1 MSCQNGIAP
10 LQLPISNV
18 TVSSDGRS
26 VSRGIEFGIGTPQQ
40 IVSLGISLSDSD
52 TFVFNQAQC
61 NSSIQAICSGRLG
74 GMYDPEAS
82 SSYTKVTRAQ
92 WNGTTDKELFTA
104 ANYIF
109 FQEHIQYGANISSTG
124 FPLFMSSG
132 VVESQGGIGLGNAS
146 TILTH
151 TYESKQS
158 PSTAFGLYAGS
169 RNIQSPEDGLLV
181 IGGWDTARVDG
192 ELTDMNYTDACPNC
206 FIVDSLTYTAP
217 DGGSEDLITE
227 PLGFQLESAIRTIW
241 VPQDAY
247 NRFTNFTGATPQA
260 NGSLT
265 MPIDAPLG
273 NLTARL
279 ANGYESVI
287 PADQLFTKPRDYN
300 EKGEYEIYNHE
311 STLVQLQNV
320 TVPDDAVIFA
330 RGVLGLPFL
339 SQNYVVMDHVKRQF
353 RMGKAKRSD
362 SNQVLLGAAPEV
374 VIESICPDDDAP
386 PSSSSGGGGSS
397 NAGAIAGG
405 VVGGIL
411 GLALIAFAIWFW
423 RRRQRRAT
431 AAASTK
437 SNDNTPGGV
446 TSDEETLSPPAYEKD
461 PKPAIPTG
469 SSNDPA
475 EISPTVVD
483 GGDDPRYSLSELPS
497 ARDIDGLEGKKVQEL
512 PAPMEGE
519 EGRVGAERK
528 FLQGPVELPT

>member
-1 MSCQNGIAP
+1 MTCQNGIAP

-61 NSSIQAICSGRLG
+61 NSTVQAICSGRLG

-109 FQEHIQYGANISSTG
+109 FQEHIQYGANISSSG

-146 TILTH
+146 TILTN
-151 TYESKQS
+151 TYNTKQS

-169 RNIQSPEDGLLV
+169 RSIQSPEDGLLV
-181 IGGWDTARVDG
+181 IGGWDTARVEGD
-192 ELTDMNYTDACPNC
+192 LSDMEYSDDCPNC
-206 FIVDSLTYTAP
+206 FTVDALTYTTP
-217 DGGSEDLITE
+217 DGRSENLITE
-227 PLGFQLESAIRTIW
+227 PLGFQLESAIRTMW

-247 NRFTNFTGATPQA
+247 DRFTNFTGATPQA

-265 MPIDAPLG
+265 MPIDASLG
-273 NLTARL
+273 SLTVRL

-330 RGVLGLPFL
+330 RGVMGLPFL
-339 SQNYVVMDHVKRQF
+339 SQNYIVMDHVKRQF

-362 SNQVLLGAAPEV
+362 SNQVLLGAAPDV

-386 PSSSSGGGGSS
+386 PSSSSGSGGGS

-405 VVGGIL
+405 
-411 GLALIAFAIWFW
+411 
-423 RRRQRRAT
+423 RRAK
-431 AAASTK
+431 AAATTK
-437 SNDNTPGGV
+437 PAIAPSS
-446 TSDEETLSPPAYEKD
+446 SDEEGQSPPAYEKD

-469 SSNDPA
+469 SPNDPA
-475 EISPTVVD
+475 EISPTVVSA

-519 EGRVGAERK
+519 ERRVGPERK